1 MFSPSSSFHY
11 FRCFSQNW
19 LHSSPLQPTRVTC
32 SSSAPFGHFRRRW
45 YVLWSP
51 EIGRSQ
57 YDSSLPFFP
66 DLLWFWLHSEVIEI
80 VLPPPFVVEKRTLPG
95 LAGHCGYHVVATQTH
110 FVWGSPSFYYL
121 SLSTTVFWT
130 NIVHFTI
137 LVKITTKHFL
147 RPQST

>member
-1 MFSPSSSFHY
+1 MSCSLSSWKIQSKEYFFSYNSYRYSWQEHRIRRQDSFREETMPSKMGHTHIHQLIELALSKIPYHTKKNVVTVFSPGSSSHY

-66 DLLWFWLHSEVIEI
+66 DLLWFRKS
-80 VLPPPFVVEKRTLPG
+80 
-95 LAGHCGYHVVATQTH
+95 
-110 FVWGSPSFYYL
+110 
-121 SLSTTVFWT
+121 
-130 NIVHFTI
+130 
-137 LVKITTKHFL
+137 
-147 RPQST
+147 